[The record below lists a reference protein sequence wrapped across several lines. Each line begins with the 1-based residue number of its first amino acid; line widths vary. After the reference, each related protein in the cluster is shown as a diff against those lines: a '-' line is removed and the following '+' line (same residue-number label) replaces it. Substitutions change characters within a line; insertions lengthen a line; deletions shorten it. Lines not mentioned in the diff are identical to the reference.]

1 MFSSKSFIVSRLR
14 LNSSIH
20 FEFIFVYGV
29 WECSNFILLHVALQF
44 SQYQLLKRLSFFH
57 TGVFLPPFSQVIIG
71 PWVYLWLSALFH
83 WSVFLFLCQ
92 YHPVLITE
100 SFRNSGEGGYPCL
113 VFDLRGNAF
122 SFHHWND
129 VCCGFVIYGLYYV
142 EAVPYTLTF

>member
-71 PWVYLWLSALFH
+71 PWVYLWAFCPIPLICIF
-83 WSVFLFLCQ
+83 VFV
-92 YHPVLITE
+92 PVPSCLDYWM
-100 SFRNSGEGGYPCL
+100 FRNSGESGYPCL

-122 SFHHWND
+122 SFHDWND

-142 EAVPYTLTF
+142 EAGPYILTF